1 MTDPGQLPLAD
12 DLVVLRR
19 VPATD
24 ITKDSHSAPRPVSS
38 AFRQGGPDGDVSVYL
53 ASETTPEFITRLY
66 PGTLTAQLTVP
77 QVRHQ
82 GLNVLRDP
90 IPGDPGHC
98 NIVRRKT
105 RAITR
110 NPAELSVWTDGFA
123 P

>member
-1 MTDPGQLPLAD
+1 MTWSSYAGSRQPTSPRAPTAPQGPSAAPSGRADPTA
-12 DLVVLRR
+12 
-19 VPATD
+19 
-24 ITKDSHSAPRPVSS
+24 
-38 AFRQGGPDGDVSVYL
+38 DVSVYL

-66 PGTLTAQLTVP
+66 PGTLTAQLTVA

-82 GLNVLRDP
+82 GLDVLRDP

-98 NIVRRKT
+98 NIVGRKT